1 MKVLVTGASGFVGH
15 AVVDALLLRGHAVT
29 AVVRDPTR
37 AADLAGKRVRLVT
50 GDVLEP
56 TTVERAAVG
65 HDAVVH
71 LVGVIVEPKPF
82 TFDDMHRR
90 ATENVVAA
98 AKAAGVRRYLHM
110 SANGTRPDAE
120 SPYHTTKWA
129 GEEAVRAS
137 GLDWTI
143 FRPSLIFGG
152 SRRDKLFRTVRG
164 FYAKPFFVPVPL
176 VGSGDAQMQ
185 PVAVTDV
192 ARAFAE
198 AATRPASV
206 GKTYTVVGS
215 ERLPFREM
223 VRAVGN
229 AMGRKRWMAP
239 GPPPLLK
246 LMAWALLERLPN
258 PPLTRAQI
266 TMALED
272 NVGDPLEVET
282 DFAMRMRPYTP
293 SVPAVL
299 VSLPEEDGAFPP
311 T

>member
-15 AVVDALLLRGHAVT
+15 VVVDALLRRGHEVT
-29 AVVRDPTR
+29 ALVRDPAR
-37 AADLAGKRVRLVT
+37 SADLAGKGVRLVT

-56 TTVERAAVG
+56 TTIERAAAG
-65 HDAVVH
+65 REAVVH
-71 LVGVIVEPKPF
+71 LVGVIVEPKPL
-82 TFDDMHRR
+82 TFDDLHRR
-90 ATENVVAA
+90 ATENVLAA

-120 SPYHTTKWA
+120 SPYHTSKWA

-152 SRRDKLFRTVRG
+152 SRRDALFRTLRG
-164 FYAKPFFVPVPL
+164 FYDKPFFVPVPL

-185 PVAVTDV
+185 PVAVSDV
-192 ARAFAE
+192 ARAYAE
-198 AATRPASV
+198 AATRPESV

-215 ERLPFREM
+215 ERMPFRAM
-223 VRAVGN
+223 VRAVGD
-229 AMGRKRWMAP
+229 AMGRRRLMLP
-239 GPPPLLK
+239 GPPPLLRFA
-246 LMAWALLERLPN
+246 AWALLERLGK

-272 NVGDPLEVET
+272 NVGDPLEVES
-282 DFAMRMRPYTP
+282 DFRMRMRPYTP

-299 VSLPEEDGAFPP
+299 STLDGEDYAFPP
-311 T
+311 E